1 MSFALEFSPPRV
13 VETRFGMR
21 QVETAFATPEFWAAW
36 KAAKDSLRDMGY
48 EVTKNA
54 DKRWIVNRVL
64 IPTEKKPAPEVV
76 GYKIKQVT
84 GLLPYQVSHAS
95 ALCAAIYK
103 YNAALDASDT
113 GTGKTYSAL
122 AVCREFGV
130 TPAIVC
136 PLSVIPSW
144 ERVLKHFK
152 MDALFIKNWEGC
164 KSKKFGHGGFDEHDK
179 YTWRLN
185 RRVMLIFDE
194 AHKAK
199 GEYTLNS
206 KMVIAAAKQEIPM
219 MLLSA
224 TIATTPREMR
234 AMGFALG
241 LHSLLDFR
249 TFCLTYGCFQN
260 QWNGWE
266 CANPKEAM
274 QKISSEIFPA
284 RGSRMRIAELGD
296 AFPECQISADAYV
309 TKAVKKQN
317 DEYKA
322 LLLEIEKLK
331 AAKKQNVQ
339 AAILSLNLRFRQF
352 AELCKVDLLEDLAKD
367 ALENGLSVALFVN
380 FTATLDELASRLKA
394 VTVHGQQTGTER
406 QEAIDAFQSNKKR
419 VIVLNIQAGGAG
431 ISLHDLEGDF
441 PRLGLVCPTYRATDL
456 KQVLGR
462 IHRAGA
468 KSKALYRLIYAS
480 GTIEEKIC
488 KSVAR
493 KLAAI
498 STLNDGDL
506 MEPDILGVL
515 GK

>member
-1 MSFALEFSPPRV
+1 MPFDLEFSEPIFITTKLGPRKMQRAFP
-13 VETRFGMR
+13 T
-21 QVETAFATPEFWAAW
+21 TAFWAAW
-36 KAAKDSLRDMGY
+36 RTAKDSLRELGY
-48 EVTKNA
+48 EVTKNS
-54 DKRWIVNRVL
+54 DHRWVVNRVL
-64 IPTEKKPAPEVV
+64 TPKEDKPAPEVV

-95 ALCAAIYK
+95 AICAAIYK
-103 YNAALDASDT
+103 HNSALDASDT
-113 GTGKTYSAL
+113 GTGKTYCAL

-130 TPAIVC
+130 TPAIVS

-144 ERVLKHFK
+144 LRVLRHFQMK
-152 MDALFIKNWEGC
+152 AVFVHNWEGC
-164 KSKKFGHGGFDEHDK
+164 KSKKFAYGSFDENDK
-179 YTWRLN
+179 YTWKLGKK
-185 RRVMLIFDE
+185 VLLIFDE

-206 KMVIAAAKQEIPM
+206 KMVIAAAKQEIPLL
-219 MLLSA
+219 LLSA
-224 TIATTPREMR
+224 TIAANPREMR

-241 LHSLLDFR
+241 LHTLIDFR
-249 TFCLTYGCFQN
+249 SWCLGHGCFQN

-274 QKISSEIFPA
+274 ARISSEIFPA
-284 RGSRMRIAELGD
+284 KGARMRIAELGD
-296 AFPECQISADAYV
+296 AFPECQISADAYQ

-317 DEYKA
+317 DEYRR
-322 LLLEIEKLK
+322 LLAEIDKLK

-352 AELCKVDLLEDLAKD
+352 AEMCKIDLLEDLAKD
-367 ALENGLSVALFVN
+367 ALENGLSVAIFVN
-380 FTATLDELASRLKA
+380 FTDTLLELCGRLKA
-394 VTVHGQQTGTER
+394 VAVHGQQTGEQR
-406 QEAIDAFQSNKKR
+406 QKAIDAFQTNASR

-431 ISLHDLEGDF
+431 ISLHDLEGGF

-468 KSKALYRLIYAS
+468 KSKALYRLIYAA
-480 GTIEEKIC
+480 GTIEESIC
-488 KSVAR
+488 KSVAH

-515 GK
+515 K